1 MNKELFYSCVKDTDN
16 LTKDS
21 INQLTEIIKD
31 FPYCQ
36 SSRIL
41 LTTTLFREQN
51 IRYENELRTTAI
63 YAGNRGVLRKH
74 VNQIGKN
81 ENFIVLPDEHVEEV
95 VVKTNEDKEKPEV
108 KTESA
113 DSISEL
119 KKIVKEHITD
129 IEADE
134 EQKSSFE
141 VKETLPKKSKSDLID
156 EFIKNEPG
164 ITRQKTAFFNPVKAA
179 RISIVDEENIISET
193 LAKIYTDQGLF
204 EKAISTY
211 KKLSLKFPE
220 KSTYFAALIEK
231 AEKELEI

>member
-1 MNKELFYSCVKDTDN
+1 MNKELFYSCMTNTDN
-16 LTKDS
+16 LTRDS

-36 SSRIL
+36 SARIL
-41 LTTTLFREQN
+41 LTTALFREQN

-63 YAGNRGVLRKH
+63 YVGNRGVLRKH
-74 VNQIGKN
+74 VNQIGKK
-81 ENFIVLPDEHVEEV
+81 EDFIVLPDEHVEEI
-95 VVKTNEDKEKPEV
+95 VVKTTEAKEKQEIN
-108 KTESA
+108 TGST

-119 KKIVKEHITD
+119 KKIVEEHITD
-129 IEADE
+129 IEAKS
-134 EQKSSFE
+134 EQQSSDE
-141 VKETLPKKSKSDLID
+141 VKESLPEKSKSDLID

-164 ITRQKTAFFNPVKAA
+164 ITRQKSAFFNPVKAA

-204 EKAISTY
+204 EKAINTY

-231 AEKELEI
+231 AEKELEL

>member
-1 MNKELFYSCVKDTDN
+1 MNKELFCNCLKDTDN

-36 SSRIL
+36 SARIL

-63 YAGNRGVLRKH
+63 YVGNRGILRKH
-74 VNQIGKN
+74 VNQIGKK
-81 ENFIVLPDEHVEEV
+81 EDFIVLPDEHVEKV

-108 KTESA
+108 KTGSA

-129 IEADE
+129 IETE
-134 EQKSSFE
+134 TEQKSSDE
-141 VKETLPKKSKSDLID
+141 VKETRPKKSKSDLID

-164 ITRQKTAFFNPVKAA
+164 ITRQKSAFFNPVKAA

>member
-1 MNKELFYSCVKDTDN
+1 MTNTDN
-16 LTKDS
+16 LIRDS

-36 SSRIL
+36 SARIL
-41 LTTTLFREQN
+41 LTTALFREQN

-63 YAGNRGVLRKH
+63 YVGNRGVLRKH
-74 VNQIGKN
+74 VNQTGKK
-81 ENFIVLPDEHVEEV
+81 EDFIVLPDEHVEEI
-95 VVKTNEDKEKPEV
+95 VVKTTEAKEKQEIN
-108 KTESA
+108 TGST

-119 KKIVKEHITD
+119 KKIVEEHITD
-129 IEADE
+129 IEAKS
-134 EQKSSFE
+134 EQQSSDE
-141 VKETLPKKSKSDLID
+141 VKESLPEKSKSDLID

-164 ITRQKTAFFNPVKAA
+164 ITRQKSAFFNPVKAA

-204 EKAISTY
+204 EKAINTY

-231 AEKELEI
+231 AEKELEL

>member
-1 MNKELFYSCVKDTDN
+1 MNRELFYNCVRDTDS

-36 SSRIL
+36 SARIL

-74 VNQIGKN
+74 VNQIGKK
-81 ENFIVLPDEHVEEV
+81 EDLIVLPDEHVEEA
-95 VVKTNEDKEKPEV
+95 VVKTNGDKEKPEV

-113 DSISEL
+113 DSRSEL
-119 KKIVKEHITD
+119 KKIIEEHITD
-129 IEADE
+129 IEAE
-134 EQKSSFE
+134 TQQKSSNE
-141 VKETLPKKSKSDLID
+141 LKETLPKKSKSDLID

-164 ITRQKTAFFNPVKAA
+164 ITRQKSAFFNPVKAA

>member
-21 INQLTEIIKD
+21 VNQLTEIIKD

-36 SSRIL
+36 SARIL

-63 YAGNRGVLRKH
+63 YVGNRGILRKH
-74 VNQIGKN
+74 VNKIGKK
-81 ENFIVLPDEHVEEV
+81 EDFIVLPDEHIEEV

-108 KTESA
+108 ETGGI
-113 DSISEL
+113 DSLSEL
-119 KKIVKEHITD
+119 KKIVEDHVTEIGAETD
-129 IEADE
+129 
-134 EQKSSFE
+134 QKSLDE
-141 VKETLPKKSKSDLID
+141 VKETLPEKSKSDLID

-179 RISIVDEENIISET
+179 KISIVDEENIISET

-204 EKAISTY
+204 EKAINTY

-231 AEKELEI
+231 AEKELEF

>member
-21 INQLTEIIKD
+21 VNQLTEIIKD

-36 SSRIL
+36 SARIL

-63 YAGNRGVLRKH
+63 YVGNRGILRKH
-74 VNQIGKN
+74 VNQIGKK
-81 ENFIVLPDEHVEEV
+81 EDFIVLPDEHIEEV

-108 KTESA
+108 ETGSI
-113 DSISEL
+113 DSLSEL
-119 KKIVKEHITD
+119 KKIVEDHVTE
-129 IEADE
+129 IEAED
-134 EQKSSFE
+134 EQKSLDE
-141 VKETLPKKSKSDLID
+141 VKETLPEKSKSDLID

-164 ITRQKTAFFNPVKAA
+164 ITRQKTAFFNPAKAA
-179 RISIVDEENIISET
+179 KISIVDEENIISET

-231 AEKELEI
+231 AEKELEF

>member
-21 INQLTEIIKD
+21 VNQLTEIIKD

-36 SSRIL
+36 SARIL

-63 YAGNRGVLRKH
+63 YVGNRGVLRKH
-74 VNQIGKN
+74 VNQIGKK
-81 ENFIVLPDEHVEEV
+81 EDLIVLPDEHIEEV

-108 KTESA
+108 ETGSI
-113 DSISEL
+113 DSLSEL
-119 KKIVKEHITD
+119 KKIVEDHVTEIRAETD
-129 IEADE
+129 
-134 EQKSSFE
+134 QKSLDE
-141 VKETLPKKSKSDLID
+141 VKETLPEKSKSDLID

-179 RISIVDEENIISET
+179 KISIVDEENIISET

-231 AEKELEI
+231 AEKELEF